1 MPRNAMLAIRG
12 MISIRKVNVLSQSK
26 EMVILV
32 VPSGGTINA
41 RNVQL
46 VFILGA
52 IENVSLFLQLAGNLI
67 VRKKFVKLVILDT
80 GSICWVSV
88 LRMLRNKLIWAAI
101 SSEMGSV
108 RSVRKGFISTLR
120 GNAK

>member
-1 MPRNAMLAIRG
+1 M
-12 MISIRKVNVLSQSK
+12 LSQSK

-67 VRKKFVKLVILDT
+67 VRKRFVKLVILDT

-88 LRMLRNKLIWAAI
+88 LRMLRSKLIWAAI
-101 SSEMGSV
+101 SSEMVSAL
-108 RSVRKGFISTLR
+108 SVRKGFISTLR
-120 GNAK
+120 GNAR